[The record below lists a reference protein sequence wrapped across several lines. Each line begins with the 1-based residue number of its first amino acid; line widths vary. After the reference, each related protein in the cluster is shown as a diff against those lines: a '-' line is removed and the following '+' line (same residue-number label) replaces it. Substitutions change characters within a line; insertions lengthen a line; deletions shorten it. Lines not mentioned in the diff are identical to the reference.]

1 MDTITTKTENAM
13 TQRTYIYHTYVLSYQ
28 DELGRFTELF
38 SDKDE
43 AIERLCELGRG
54 CITKE
59 SKTVVYPLPNWQ

>member
-1 MDTITTKTENAM
+1 MNTLDTNTM
-13 TQRTYIYHTYVLSYQ
+13 PQRTYIYHTYVLSYI

-43 AIERLCELGRG
+43 AFERLCELGRG

-59 SKTVVYPLPNWQ
+59 SKTVVYPLPTW

>member
-1 MDTITTKTENAM
+1 MNTLETKTM
-13 TQRTYIYHTYVLSYQ
+13 PQRTYIYHTYVLSYV

-43 AIERLCELGRG
+43 AFARLCELGRG

-59 SKTVVYPLPNWQ
+59 SKTVVCPLQHWQ

>member
-1 MDTITTKTENAM
+1 MNTITTKTENDM
-13 TQRTYIYHTYVLSYQ
+13 TQRVYVYHTYVLSYQ

-43 AIERLCELGRG
+43 AFNRLCELGRG

-59 SKTVVYPLPNWQ
+59 SREVVYPLPHWQ